1 MITKETI
8 ISRRLGNQQIGV
20 AGSMTPEGMVGWLGC
35 VQGQD
40 FAGAKWAIGSRLNG
54 QADGEKQSVWTDA
67 GIQQAFNEGKILRTH
82 ILRPTW
88 HFVTPEDIGWMLAL
102 TAPRIKAF
110 CAGMHRQLEL
120 DGAIFK
126 RSHATLRKA
135 LSGGVQLTRKE
146 LLPVFRQ
153 AKIRTDELRLAH
165 LLMQAEL
172 DGIICSGA
180 MNGKQFTYALLEER
194 APGGKLLKQEEGVA
208 ELVLRYFKSR
218 GPATLADFA
227 WWSGLT
233 AADGKKGVEAYRSQ
247 FINEVVDGQSYW
259 IHSAPGSSGEGSS
272 GPGFSGGSGRS
283 VFQVLPAFDEYT
295 VAYKDRD
302 LVLSPKHALRSGNG
316 IFKPIILSEGR
327 IVGTWQR
334 IIHKDHIDVTADL
347 FRPGGR
353 RLLKAAFAGYSA
365 FMEKAV
371 VCNFEQEWD

>member
-1 MITKETI
+1 MITKEAI
-8 ISRRLGNQQIGV
+8 INRRLGNQQIGT
-20 AGSMTPEGMVGWLGC
+20 AGSMRPEDLVSWLGC
-35 VQGQD
+35 VQAQD
-40 FAGAKWAIGSRLNG
+40 FAGAKWAIGSRLKG
-54 QADGEKQSVWTDA
+54 QTDA
-67 GIQQAFNEGKILRTH
+67 GIQEAFNEGKILRTH

-88 HFVTPEDIGWMLAL
+88 HFVTPGDIGWMLAL
-102 TAPRIKAF
+102 TAPRIKTF

-120 DGAIFK
+120 DETIFK
-126 RSHATLRKA
+126 RSHTTLRKA

-172 DGIICSGA
+172 EGIICSGA

-194 APGGKLLKQEEGVA
+194 APGIKLLQAEEAVA

-233 AADGKKGVEAYRSQ
+233 VADGKKGVEAYRSR
-247 FINEVVDGQSYW
+247 FINEVVDEQSYW
-259 IHSAPGSSGEGSS
+259 IHSGPGYSVPGSSIPVSS
-272 GPGFSGGSGRS
+272 DFHA
-283 VFQVLPAFDEYT
+283 LPAFDEYT

-316 IFKPIILSEGR
+316 IFKPILLYGGR
-327 IVGTWQR
+327 IAGTWQR
-334 IIHKDHIDVTADL
+334 VIHKDHIAITTDL

-353 RLLKAAFAGYSA
+353 RLIKAVFAGYGD
-365 FMEKAV
+365 FMEKPV
-371 VCNFEQEWD
+371 VCHFEKEWD

>member
-1 MITKETI
+1 MITKEAI
-8 ISRRLGNQQIGV
+8 ISRRLDNQQIG
-20 AGSMTPEGMVGWLGC
+20 ASGTGGPEDLVSWLGC
-35 VQGQD
+35 IQAQD
-40 FAGAKWAIGSRLNG
+40 FAGAKWAIGSRLVG
-54 QADGEKQSVWTDA
+54 QTDGD
-67 GIQQAFNEGKILRTH
+67 IQRAFNEGRILRTH

-88 HFVTPEDIGWMLAL
+88 HFVTPEDIGWMLTL

-120 DGAIFK
+120 DETTFQ
-126 RSHATLRKA
+126 RSHTILQKA

-146 LLPVFRQ
+146 LLPVFRR
-153 AKIRTDELRLAH
+153 AKIRTDELRLAQ

-194 APGGKLLKQEEGVA
+194 APVVKKMSQEEAVA
-208 ELVLRYFKSR
+208 ELVLRYFRSR

-233 AADGKKGVEAYRSQ
+233 VADGKKGVDACRSLLV
-247 FINEVVDGQSYW
+247 NEVVDEQSYW
-259 IHSAPGSSGEGSS
+259 VYS
-272 GPGFSGGSGRS
+272 GPTASPSLAGPLSRACVTGLPSPDPAVLRA
-283 VFQVLPAFDEYT
+283 LPAFDEYT

-316 IFKPIILSEGR
+316 IFKPILLREGK

-334 IIHKDHIDVTADL
+334 TIKKDHIAVTADM
-347 FRPGGR
+347 FRPGGS
-353 RLLKAAFAGYSA
+353 RLLKTAFTRYEA
-365 FMEKAV
+365 FMEKSV
-371 VCNFEQEWD
+371 VCQTDKDWD

>member
-1 MITKETI
+1 
-8 ISRRLGNQQIGV
+8 
-20 AGSMTPEGMVGWLGC
+20 
-35 VQGQD
+35 
-40 FAGAKWAIGSRLNG
+40 
-54 QADGEKQSVWTDA
+54 
-67 GIQQAFNEGKILRTH
+67 
-82 ILRPTW
+82 
-88 HFVTPEDIGWMLAL
+88 MLAL
-102 TAPRIKAF
+102 TAPRIKTF

-120 DGAIFK
+120 DETIFK
-126 RSHATLRKA
+126 RSHTTLRKA

-172 DGIICSGA
+172 EGIICSGA

-194 APGGKLLKQEEGVA
+194 APGIKLLQAEEAVA

-233 AADGKKGVEAYRSQ
+233 VADGKKGVEAYRSR
-247 FINEVVDGQSYW
+247 FINEVVDEQSYW
-259 IHSAPGSSGEGSS
+259 IHSGPGYSVPGSSIPVSS
-272 GPGFSGGSGRS
+272 DFHA
-283 VFQVLPAFDEYT
+283 LPAFDEYT

-316 IFKPIILSEGR
+316 IFKPILLYGGR
-327 IVGTWQR
+327 IAGTWQR
-334 IIHKDHIDVTADL
+334 VIHKDHIAITTDL

-353 RLLKAAFAGYSA
+353 RLIKAVLAGYGD
-365 FMEKAV
+365 FMEKPV
-371 VCNFEQEWD
+371 VCHFEKEWD

>member
-1 MITKETI
+1 
-8 ISRRLGNQQIGV
+8 
-20 AGSMTPEGMVGWLGC
+20 
-35 VQGQD
+35 
-40 FAGAKWAIGSRLNG
+40 
-54 QADGEKQSVWTDA
+54 
-67 GIQQAFNEGKILRTH
+67 
-82 ILRPTW
+82 
-88 HFVTPEDIGWMLAL
+88 MLAL

-135 LSGGVQLTRKE
+135 LSGGMQLTRKE

-194 APGGKLLKQEEGVA
+194 APGGKLLEQEEAVA
-208 ELVLRYFKSR
+208 ELTLRYFKSR
-218 GPATLADFA
+218 GPATLTDFA

-233 AADGKKGVEAYRSQ
+233 VADGKKGVEAYRSQ
-247 FINEVVDGQSYW
+247 FINEVADGQSYW
-259 IHSAPGSSGEGSS
+259 IHSGPGSPREGSS
-272 GPGFSGGSGRS
+272 AQDSSGFPGGPDRPAFLDRPGHPA
-283 VFQVLPAFDEYT
+283 FQVLPAFDEYT

-334 IIHKDHIDVTADL
+334 TIHKDHIAVTTDL

-353 RLLKAAFAGYSA
+353 RLLKAAFAGYGA
-365 FMEKAV
+365 FMEKPV
-371 VCNFEQEWD
+371 VCHFEQEWD